1 MISVM
6 DDRCSFFNQLLGHF
20 KMILFCCLI
29 KGLEDVTNLNKSFVL
44 EDVTNVLK

>member
-6 DDRCSFFNQLLGHF
+6 DDRCSFFNQQLDHF

-29 KGLEDVTNLNKSFVL
+29 KGLEDVADLNKPFVL